1 MMIKTMSRNLY
12 ESLKQAGHLR
22 HLGRV
27 KERKRGMYSERLI
40 FKEQIIIVRDN
51 ENAYTPHEEEIKP
64 QIHPIDN
71 Y

>member
-1 MMIKTMSRNLY
+1 
-12 ESLKQAGHLR
+12 
-22 HLGRV
+22 
-27 KERKRGMYSERLI
+27 MYSERLI